1 MRMPIKNLYIKHR
14 NLLLYCMI
22 GCVGASLDFLFFSAL
37 TIWGGLH
44 HQIANIISISI
55 GIITNF
61 FLNYFFNFKSRGKLL
76 LRLFSFYLVGLS
88 GMGLSA
94 ALLWLFID
102 RLGISIVVSKI
113 ATIFFVTIM
122 QYTLNKAI
130 SFRRGK
136 ND

>member
-1 MRMPIKNLYIKHR
+1 MRTLIKNLYVKHR

-22 GCVGASLDFLFFSAL
+22 GCIGASLDFLFFSAL

-61 FLNYFFNFKSRGKLL
+61 FLNYFFNFKSSGRLL
-76 LRLFSFYLVGLS
+76 LRLLSFYLVGLS
-88 GMGLSA
+88 GLGFSA
-94 ALLWLFID
+94 VLLWLFID
-102 RLGISIVVSKI
+102 RLGISITVSKI
-113 ATIFFVTIM
+113 ATIFFVTIV
-122 QYTLNKAI
+122 QYTLNKTI
-130 SFRRGK
+130 SFRKAK